1 MTWPRKPSAL
11 FILSAVSMYLF
22 QGCQCV
28 HEVVAGGLVTKNLHC
43 RQMLYHW
50 ATREPL
56 GRALHYDKEKES
68 EVAQLCPTLC
78 DPMGCSLPGSPIRGI
93 FQARVLEWGAIAFS
107 AMDISLSELWEL
119 VMDKEVWRAA
129 IHGVTK
135 SRARLSDWTELNW
148 NCDYITQPTLLYQQS
163 LFEKICIRE

>member
-28 HEVVAGGLVTKNLHC
+28 HEVVAGGLVSKNLHC

-56 GRALHYDKEKES
+56 GRALHYNKEKES

-78 DPMGCSLPGSPIRGI
+78 DPMGCSPPGSSAHGI
-93 FQARVLEWGAIAFS
+93 LQARVWNGFS
-107 AMDISLSELWEL
+107 LLTCSLSATHLWGLSLKSSKTSLSLRITPLIIFLILFSL
-119 VMDKEVWRAA
+119 VFFQKVLR
-129 IHGVTK
+129 
-135 SRARLSDWTELNW
+135 
-148 NCDYITQPTLLYQQS
+148 
-163 LFEKICIRE
+163 